1 MLHKSIEV
9 RNTFG
14 DGCLRPRGGGGDGA
28 GTHHCSA
35 GVTIRGYP
43 SLLSGS
49 PEQWGV
55 PRERRDRL
63 PCQRV
68 YQSDEQPTVGSG
80 TRSAADQIRHPLRWC
95 ARPARACCCARDR
108 ARRAPGTTAPL
119 AREWRAAA
127 QRACRACDTL
137 CDGLFCFGVKHSGG
151 SARDRFRARP
161 AFLARHSAYCGA
173 RGRVGTPTRRVR
185 VSVRGASSSADFAA
199 CVGHTH
205 TNSATLPPH

>member
-1 MLHKSIEV
+1 MESW
-9 RNTFG
+9 
-14 DGCLRPRGGGGDGA
+14 
-28 GTHHCSA
+28 
-35 GVTIRGYP
+35 IRGIVDNP
-43 SLLSGS
+43 SLLSVS

-80 TRSAADQIRHPLRWC
+80 TRSPQTKSGTRCVC

-108 ARRAPGTTAPL
+108 ARRAPGTTVPL

-137 CDGLFCFGVKHSGG
+137 CDGSPIYSFLSQAGG
-151 SARDRFRARP
+151 SAR
-161 AFLARHSAYCGA
+161 FLARHSAYCGA

-205 TNSATLPPH
+205 RQCHTATHCPHGDELP